1 MLAALRRHWPEY
13 LIEAALLGLFMV
25 SACLLTLLLEHPAS
39 PARAAL
45 DPPLLRRALM
55 GLAMGLTAVAL
66 IYSPIG
72 QRSGAHF
79 NPAVTLTFLRLGRVA
94 PVDAAFYIA
103 AQFAG
108 GLLGVLACGAF
119 LGAALDDPSVGWVA
133 TRPGPDGPAVA
144 FVAEL
149 LISGLMM
156 GAVLACIARPRLERY
171 AGLAAGMLLALYITF
186 ESPLSG
192 TSLNPARSLGS
203 ALPGGIWQGWWIYLT
218 APTLGMLLAGE
229 IARRR
234 WVTHCAKLHHTD
246 RQRCI
251 FCDAEAHRP

>member
-25 SACLLTLLLEHPAS
+25 SACLFTLLLEHPAS

-94 PVDAAFYIA
+94 PGMTAATPASMEA
-103 AQFAG
+103 AQQRPA
-108 GLLGVLACGAF
+108 
-119 LGAALDDPSVGWVA
+119 SRMVGWVA